1 MAFKITNVGAGL
13 TDLCYTGNLKV
24 VIMNR
29 STNLEFNIEVED
41 RISQFI
47 LTRFEALDVIKVSK
61 FESTARGSGGFGST
75 SH

>member
-1 MAFKITNVGAGL
+1 
-13 TDLCYTGNLKV
+13 
-24 VIMNR
+24 MNR
-29 STNLEFNIEVED
+29 STNLEFNIEVGD